1 MHDAVDTRI
10 LAVRFRNCTYY
21 AAQFQC
27 CIVQRQYGCTKTE
40 PSDHHA
46 MIQAHC
52 ADAAAAA
59 QLWRMLCH
67 VPDDDFQPI
76 DVHVAGEPLYQVIR
90 TAEGDQTT
98 AQPAACQG

>member
-1 MHDAVDTRI
+1 MR
-10 LAVRFRNCTYY
+10 
-21 AAQFQC
+21 
-27 CIVQRQYGCTKTE
+27 
-40 PSDHHA
+40 PPA

-76 DVHVAGEPLYQVIR
+76 DVHVAGELAYRVIR
-90 TAEGDQTT
+90 TEAGDQSTV
-98 AQPAACQG
+98 QPAVEQG

>member
-1 MHDAVDTRI
+1 MR
-10 LAVRFRNCTYY
+10 
-21 AAQFQC
+21 
-27 CIVQRQYGCTKTE
+27 
-40 PSDHHA
+40 PPA

-76 DVHVAGEPLYQVIR
+76 DVHVAGELAYRVIR
-90 TAEGDQTT
+90 TSGGDQTT
-98 AQPAACQG
+98 APPAAEQG

>member
-1 MHDAVDTRI
+1 MR
-10 LAVRFRNCTYY
+10 
-21 AAQFQC
+21 
-27 CIVQRQYGCTKTE
+27 
-40 PSDHHA
+40 PPA

-76 DVHVAGEPLYQVIR
+76 DVYVAGELAYRVIR
-90 TAEGDQTT
+90 TEAGDQTT
-98 AQPAACQG
+98 VQPAVEQG